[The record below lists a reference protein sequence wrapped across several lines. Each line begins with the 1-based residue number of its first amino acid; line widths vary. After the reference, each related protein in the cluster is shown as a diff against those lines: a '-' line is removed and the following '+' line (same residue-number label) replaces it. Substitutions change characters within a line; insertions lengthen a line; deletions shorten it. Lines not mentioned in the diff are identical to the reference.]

1 MDHVY
6 PVFRMHF
13 CIVIKDSILGACLY
27 DNKAFDLQRM
37 KIAMLLIKILWLYID
52 KTKNEE

>member
-1 MDHVY
+1 MRV
-6 PVFRMHF
+6 